1 MPCFEVN
8 TRTVDILYH
17 IAESSEARCRDTT
30 LLIED
35 IKQKTSEYEAEGE
48 GKSELHY
55 KGLLHRLV
63 SHLSSKAPECIHN
76 ISAKLPFPP
85 HHTGAHLRDV
95 LLQGVGLSH
104 TSLSKPTSDYLSALV
119 DTAMVLGIR
128 DTSLSRYLLVS
139 LLCSI
144 FCVTFVLLI
153 ASMMNICC
161 PASCQQ
167 STAIQMNTW
176 KQRSPAGDLRGTSG
190 PSGSDSVL
198 LWC

>member
-1 MPCFEVN
+1 MKLKVRGSLRYIIKGSSSSLLRHLNVF
-8 TRTVDILYH
+8 TVSL
-17 IAESSEARCRDTT
+17 
-30 LLIED
+30 
-35 IKQKTSEYEAEGE
+35 Q
-48 GKSELHY
+48 
-55 KGLLHRLV
+55 
-63 SHLSSKAPECIHN
+63 N
-76 ISAKLPFPP
+76 FPFPP

-153 ASMMNICC
+153 ASLMNIRC